1 MSPLGTGQLKEVRL
15 QSDNQGATG
24 AGTCWVATLADKT
37 VDDAVENDAVEI
49 MIQGKEHKT
58 VHCFWCLDG
67 VECND
72 HGAH

>member
-1 MSPLGTGQLKEVRL
+1 
-15 QSDNQGATG
+15 
-24 AGTCWVATLADKT
+24 LADKT